1 MDPISHAVIGRAA
14 AASIAWTSGI
24 RGSRGGQGRR
34 DAQGMRGVAAAS
46 ILGALSPDIDCVLM
60 PVGWDVY
67 LRAHVV
73 GTHSMPGA
81 ILTGFGAAVLVRLV
95 LRRSSLRHLIVPAVI
110 AALSH
115 LAADIVTGARL
126 RPAWPLADTI
136 VSLPLVAMGD
146 PFTIAILA
154 IGGTVMWH
162 TRSSPPAAR
171 GALAVLCLFLLVKG
185 VMLTAVLRGGPDRSA
200 EAREFRIIEARWP
213 SLRDWLIFE
222 RSGDQLRTWRVT
234 AGGGEPALLLT
245 VPAAQ
250 ETDAPRS
257 RRLTTVRNFLAVH
270 ELGLVTE
277 RVDTPGERLV
287 LWSDIRFCRPM
298 VQRTAT
304 AGAAPLQCALW
315 FGGAF
320 DRNGRAIRQEV
331 RVGDW
336 IQRRAVSSPSWRSR
350 P

>member
-14 AASIAWTSGI
+14 AASIRWASG
-24 RGSRGGQGRR
+24 SHGGQGSHG
-34 DAQGMRGVAAAS
+34 AQRTPGIAAAS

-67 LRAHVV
+67 LRAHVI
-73 GTHSMPGA
+73 GTHSIPGA
-81 ILTGFGAAVLVRLV
+81 ILTGLGAAVLVRSV
-95 LRRSSLRHLIVPAVI
+95 RRRSSLRHLIVPAVI

-146 PFTIAILA
+146 PFTIVILA
-154 IGGTVMWH
+154 IGGVVMWR
-162 TRSSPPAAR
+162 TRSSPTAAR
-171 GALAVLCLFLLVKG
+171 GALAALCLFLLVKG
-185 VMLTAVLRGGPDRSA
+185 VMLTAVLMRGVPDLSA
-200 EAREFRIIEARWP
+200 DARESRIIEARWP

-222 RSGDQLRTWRVT
+222 RNGDQLRAWRVT
-234 AGGGEPALLLT
+234 AGGGKPTLLLT
-245 VPAAQ
+245 APSAQ

-277 RVDTPGERLV
+277 RIETPGERLV
-287 LWSDIRFCRPM
+287 LWSDIRFCQPTVDRS
-298 VQRTAT
+298 TT
-304 AGAAPLQCALW
+304 AGAAPLRCALW
-315 FGGAF
+315 FGGAL
-320 DRNGRAIRQEV
+320 DRNGRPIRQEV

-336 IQRRAVSSPSWRSR
+336 VQRRAVSSPSWRSR